1 MKIQITITLEP
12 GEAPPDI
19 SIAPPVAHHR
29 DSQLD
34 SYVESAVAPIAHSQP
49 IGFRP

>member
-12 GEAPPDI
+12 GEAMPEINLSPP
-19 SIAPPVAHHR
+19 SSHHR
-29 DSQLD
+29 ESQLD
-34 SYVESAVAPIAHSQP
+34 SYVENASPPLSSVP